1 MLASLLASLASGE
14 TLQAV
19 RRARRAAI
27 AYLLAGA
34 AGLCGIAFLVGA
46 LYIFCSERYGSL
58 ATATGFGVG
67 FIAIAL
73 LILVVHRLTAQ
84 SRARRVAEQRSASHA
99 CAQPRRAWRAIG
111 AGARGRRLRDLSREQ
126 QARSR
131 PRRSPGRIEGLD
143 SRAERAELPCGP
155 GAEFLALRRIACHF
169 EACPDMLGLRRK
181 EAARPWNSIRYSCRG
196 CSSPGWSPS
205 IS

>member
-84 SRARRVAEQRSASHA
+84 SRARRVAEQRKSDLAA
-99 CAQPRRAWRAIG
+99 MGIAAAI
-111 AGARGRRLRDLSREQ
+111 AALPTL
-126 QARSR
+126 ARSR
-131 PRRSPGRIEGLD
+131 VGLGALLAPALAVAAYAIYREN
-143 SRAERAELPCGP
+143 SKPGP
-155 GAEFLALRRIACHF
+155 GPDDPPAE
-169 EACPDMLGLRRK
+169 
-181 EAARPWNSIRYSCRG
+181 
-196 CSSPGWSPS
+196 
-205 IS
+205 